1 MIEPLARSQYKLED
15 RAADLVFRMMAAK
28 MQKAD
33 GIFVPDPFGAEH
45 GLMNDDGTA
54 GELLLPWHTTAL
66 SLAGAEYLG
75 SLQLPGGSQNRVFL
89 QNGKTTLVVWNDTP
103 KHERFYLGEDVQ
115 QMDVWGR
122 KTAPEQEGGQQG
134 IDVGPVPT
142 FITGLNEPI
151 VRLQLGFDFSNSQLP
166 SVFGVPQPNGFTV
179 KNCFRQGISG
189 RVRLVTPDVWRTVPK
204 DLTIKLAIGET
215 LTQPFEVT
223 LPYDASSGRQ
233 NVAQSISIFQPIG
246 DIRWTA
252 IWPGCF
258 SSTAP
263 RGRRPCVI

>member
-1 MIEPLARSQYKLED
+1 
-15 RAADLVFRMMAAK
+15 MAAK

-54 GELLLPWHTTAL
+54 GELLLPWRTTAL

-115 QMDVWGR
+115 QMDIWGR
-122 KTAPEQEGGQQG
+122 KTTPEQEGGQQG

-142 FITGLNEPI
+142 SPSTHPAPNPVCSISRRGALSSEGRSQAPSRAVEPFTRAAGML
-151 VRLQLGFDFSNSQLP
+151 VECRLEEWAESIDPSSTCAQLQAACILTMLMF
-166 SVFGVPQPNGFTV
+166 VVGVAPFT
-179 KNCFRQGISG
+179 
-189 RVRLVTPDVWRTVPK
+189 
-204 DLTIKLAIGET
+204 AIASA
-215 LTQPFEVT
+215 LR
-223 LPYDASSGRQ
+223 YDA
-233 NVAQSISIFQPIG
+233 I
-246 DIRWTA
+246 
-252 IWPGCF
+252 C
-258 SSTAP
+258 
-263 RGRRPCVI
+263 